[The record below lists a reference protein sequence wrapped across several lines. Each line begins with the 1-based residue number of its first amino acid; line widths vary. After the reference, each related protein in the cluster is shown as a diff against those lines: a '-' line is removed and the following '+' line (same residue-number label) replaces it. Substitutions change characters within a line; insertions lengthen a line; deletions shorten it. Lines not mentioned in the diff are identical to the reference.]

1 MAKHTTNQKEKSNP
15 FVWITLFIFI
25 PLIIIVVLVIGIL
38 FMADGDVIGWA
49 KKQGSDLPV
58 ISNFI
63 KPDEDIQL
71 EDKLL
76 KAEQIIASQAEEME
90 ILENENKQFEEELE
104 RLKIENKK
112 YEKAIEDMPINIED
126 LDELSEYED
135 AAASFRKMEPNSAAS
150 ILENVE
156 NQRAA
161 NILSILSGKVRGEIL
176 AEMNPEIA
184 ATITELLINE

>member
-1 MAKHTTNQKEKSNP
+1 MTKQGINKKEKSNP
-15 FVWITLFIFI
+15 LVWIILFIFI
-25 PLIIIVVLVIGIL
+25 PLIIIIVLVIGIL

-49 KKQGSDLPV
+49 KKQGSNIPV

-63 KPDEDIQL
+63 NSDEDIQL

-76 KAEQIIASQAEEME
+76 KAEQMIVAQGEEVE
-90 ILENENKQFEEELE
+90 VLENENKQLEEELE

-135 AAASFRKMEPNSAAS
+135 AAASFRKMEPKNAAN

-184 ATITELLINE
+184 ATITELLIND

>member
-135 AAASFRKMEPNSAAS
+135 AAASVRKMEPNSAAS

>member
-1 MAKHTTNQKEKSNP
+1 MTKHGLNKKEKSNP
-15 FVWITLFIFI
+15 LVWITLFIFI

-49 KKQGSDLPV
+49 KRQGSNLPV
-58 ISNFI
+58 ISNLI

-76 KAEQIIASQAEEME
+76 KAEQMLASQAEEVE

-112 YEKAIEDMPINIED
+112 YEKALEDMPISIED

-135 AAASFRKMEPNSAAS
+135 AAASFRKMEPSSAAS